1 MSNQE
6 LLDYVLD
13 YVSENTDI
21 DFNSPI
27 SSSGKVCICGEFFD
41 VVDGKVQD
49 KEEEIDDSDC

>member
-1 MSNQE
+1 M
-6 LLDYVLD
+6 DYVLD